1 MFGLPIPSWL
11 LIIPVLAFLIFVH
24 ELGHFLA
31 AKRFGIKVLE
41 FGFGFPPRLFGIR
54 RGETIYSI
62 NWIPLGGFVRMLG
75 EDNAAGVPDA
85 AEQARLEAQGADPDS
100 GRRYTD
106 KPPYQRVIVL
116 VAGSFMNFLTP
127 LVIFSIVFLLP
138 QDVPVGTV
146 SVSGVA
152 PRSPAAEAG
161 IRPGDQILAVNGE
174 RVRNHMELID
184 TVDSNLETE
193 TELTIRRGSIVSG
206 LGQSPEF
213 SVVETVTVVPREN
226 PPIFRVV
233 ETVTDPDTQVSV
245 REARRYNGQL
255 EAGDTLSQGAV
266 GVIIGTGNI
275 RFVKERQPALQAV
288 PDAVGRIWEVLTA
301 TMGAF
306 QDWAGGGPNP
316 GFTGPIG
323 IAQVTG
329 EVAEASDQYGLTILF
344 ELVAFISISLGI
356 INILPIPAL
365 DGGKLVFVAL
375 EWIRGGKRISPRK
388 EGLVHV
394 VGFVVL
400 IGLILVVSY
409 FDIIRALSDERLIPI
424 P

>member
-75 EDNAAGVPDA
+75 EDNATGVPDA
-85 AEQARLEAQGADPDS
+85 AEQARLEAQGADPDA

-146 SVSGVA
+146 SVGGVA

-161 IRPGDQILAVNGE
+161 IRPGDQILAINGE

-213 SVVETVTVVPREN
+213 AVVEDVTVVPRAN
-226 PPIFRVV
+226 PPSLPRSGDGRGSRRL
-233 ETVTDPDTQVSV
+233 EVSL
-245 REARRYNGQL
+245 REARRYDGQL
-255 EAGDTLSQGAV
+255 EVGDTLSQGAV

-288 PDAVGRIWEVLTA
+288 PDAAGRIWEILTV
-301 TMGAF
+301 TKDAF
-306 QDWAGGGPNP
+306 QQWAGGGPNP

-329 EVAEASDQYGLTILF
+329 EVADASDQYGLTILF
-344 ELVAFISISLGI
+344 ELVAFLSISLGI

-388 EGLVHV
+388 EGLVHL
-394 VGFVVL
+394 VGFAVL
-400 IGLILVVSY
+400 IGLILVVSF
-409 FDIIRALSDERLIPI
+409 FDIARVLSGESLIP
-424 P
+424 

>member
-1 MFGLPIPSWL
+1 MFGLPSWL

-24 ELGHFLA
+24 ELGHYLA

-41 FGFGFPPRLFGIR
+41 FGFGFPPRMFGVR
-54 RGETIYSI
+54 YGDTLYSI

-75 EDNAAGVPDA
+75 EDNATGVPDS
-85 AEQARLEAQGADPDS
+85 AEQARLEAQGPDPDD

-127 LVIFSIVFLLP
+127 LVIFSVIFLLP

-146 SVSGVA
+146 HISGVA

-161 IRPGDQILAVNGE
+161 IRPGDQVLAVNGE

-184 TVDSNLETE
+184 KVNSNMGTE
-193 TELTIRRGSIVSG
+193 TELNIRRGSIVPG

-213 SVVETVTVVPREN
+213 SVVETVTVVPRAN
-226 PPIFRVV
+226 PPSFNVV
-233 ETVTDPDTQVSV
+233 ETVTDPQTQVSL
-245 REARRYNGQL
+245 REARRYDGQL
-255 EAGDTLSQGAV
+255 EVGHTLTQGAV
-266 GVIIGTGNI
+266 GVIIGTGNV

-288 PDAVGRIWEVLTA
+288 PDAAAQIWTILTT
-301 TMGAF
+301 TMDAF
-306 QDWAGGGPNP
+306 GQWAGGGPNP

-329 EVAEASDQYGLTILF
+329 EVADASDEYGLTLF
-344 ELVAFISISLGI
+344 FQLVALISVSLGI

-365 DGGKLVFVAL
+365 DGGKLVFVVI
-375 EWIRGGKRISPRK
+375 EWIRGGKRVSPRK
-388 EGLVHV
+388 EGLVHL
-394 VGFVVL
+394 VGFAVL
-400 IGLILVVSY
+400 IGLILVVSF
-409 FDIIRALSDERLIPI
+409 FDIARWVSGESLIP
-424 P
+424 

>member
-1 MFGLPIPSWL
+1 MFGLPSWL

-24 ELGHFLA
+24 ELGHYLA

-41 FGFGFPPRLFGIR
+41 FGFGFPPRMFGVR
-54 RGETIYSI
+54 YGETLYSI

-75 EDNAAGVPDA
+75 EDNATGVPDS
-85 AEQARLEAQGADPDS
+85 AEQARLEAQGPDPDD

-127 LVIFSIVFLLP
+127 LAIFSVIFLLP

-146 SVSGVA
+146 HISGVA
-152 PRSPAAEAG
+152 PHSPAAEAG
-161 IRPGDQILAVNGE
+161 IRPGDQVLAVNGE

-184 TVDSNLETE
+184 KVNSNMGTE
-193 TELTIRRGSIVSG
+193 TELNIRRGSIVSG

-213 SVVETVTVVPREN
+213 SVVETVTVVPRAN
-226 PPIFRVV
+226 PPSFNVV
-233 ETVTDPDTQVSV
+233 ETVTDPQTQVSL
-245 REARRYNGQL
+245 REARRYDGQL
-255 EAGDTLSQGAV
+255 EVGDTLTQGAV
-266 GVIIGTGNI
+266 GVIIGTGNV

-288 PDAVGRIWEVLTA
+288 PDAAAQIWTILA
-301 TMGAF
+301 TTMDAF
-306 QDWAGGGPNP
+306 GQWAGGGPNP

-329 EVAEASDQYGLTILF
+329 EVADASDEYGLTLF
-344 ELVAFISISLGI
+344 FQLVALISVSLGI

-365 DGGKLVFVAL
+365 DGGKLVFVVI
-375 EWIRGGKRISPRK
+375 EWIRGGKRVSPRK
-388 EGLVHV
+388 EGLVHL
-394 VGFVVL
+394 VGFAVL
-400 IGLILVVSY
+400 IGLILVVSF
-409 FDIIRALSDERLIPI
+409 FDIARWLSGESLIP
-424 P
+424 

>member
-1 MFGLPIPSWL
+1 MFDLPSWL

-24 ELGHFLA
+24 ELGHFLT
-31 AKRFGIKVLE
+31 AKWFGIKVLE

-54 RGETIYSI
+54 RGDTIYSI

-75 EDNAAGVPDA
+75 EDNAAGVPDS
-85 AEQARLEAQGADPDS
+85 AEQARLEANDPDPDA

-127 LVIFSIVFLLP
+127 LVIFTIIFLMPL
-138 QDVPVGTV
+138 DVPVGTV
-146 SVSGVA
+146 HISGVA

-161 IRPGDQILAVNGE
+161 IRPGDQILAINGE

-184 TVDSNLETE
+184 KVNSNLETE
-193 TELTIRRGSIVSG
+193 IDLNVRRGAIVSG

-213 SVVETVTVVPREN
+213 SVVETVTVVPRSN
-226 PPIFRVV
+226 PPSFEVV
-233 ETVTDPDTQVSV
+233 ETVTDPGTQVSL
-245 REARRYNGQL
+245 REARRYDGQL
-255 EAGDTLSQGAV
+255 RVGDTLSQGAV
-266 GVIIGTGNI
+266 GVIIGTSNF
-275 RFVKERQPALQAV
+275 RFVKERQPALEAV
-288 PDAVGRIWEVLTA
+288 PSAASRIWEILTV
-301 TMGAF
+301 TIGAF
-306 QDWAGGGPNP
+306 QQWAGGGPNP

-329 EVAEASDQYGLTILF
+329 EVAEASDEYGMTILF
-344 ELVAFISISLGI
+344 ELVALISVSLGI

-394 VGFVVL
+394 VGFAVL
-400 IGLILVVSY
+400 IGLILVVSF
-409 FDIIRALSDERLIPI
+409 FDIARWLSGERLIP
-424 P
+424 

>member
-1 MFGLPIPSWL
+1 MFGLPTWL

-54 RGETIYSI
+54 RGDTIYSI

-75 EDNAAGVPDA
+75 EESAAGVPDS
-85 AEQARLEAQGADPDS
+85 AEQARLEAQGADPDA

-116 VAGSFMNFLTP
+116 VAGSLMNFITP
-127 LVIFSIVFLLP
+127 LVIFTIIFLLP

-146 SVSGVA
+146 FINGVA

-161 IRPGDQILAVNGE
+161 IRPGDQIIAVNGE
-174 RVRNHMELID
+174 RVRNHYELID
-184 TVDSNLETE
+184 SINSRLGVE
-193 TELTIRRGSIVSG
+193 TELSVRRGSIVSG
-206 LGQSPEF
+206 LGQSPDF
-213 SVVETVTVVPREN
+213 SVVENVTVVPRVN
-226 PPIFRVV
+226 PPRFRVV
-233 ETVTDPDTQVSV
+233 ETVLNPESEVSL
-245 REARRYNGQL
+245 REARRYDGQL
-255 EAGDTLSQGAV
+255 EVGDTLTQGAV
-266 GVIIGTGNI
+266 GVMIGTGNV
-275 RFVKERQPALQAV
+275 RFVKERQPALNAV
-288 PDAVGRIWEVLTA
+288 PAAAERIWLVLT
-301 TMGAF
+301 TTKDAF
-306 QDWAGGGPNP
+306 QQWIGGGPNP

-329 EVAEASDQYGLTILF
+329 EVAEYGVLPFF
-344 ELVAFISISLGI
+344 ELVAFISVSLGV

-375 EWIRGGKRISPRK
+375 EWLRGGKRISPRK
-388 EGLVHV
+388 EGLVHL
-394 VGFVVL
+394 VGFAVL
-400 IGLILVVSY
+400 IGLILVVSF
-409 FDIIRALSDERLIPI
+409 FDITRILSGERLLP
-424 P
+424 

>member
-1 MFGLPIPSWL
+1 MFGLPLPSWL
-11 LIIPVLAFLIFVH
+11 LIIPVLGFLIFVH

-41 FGFGFPPRLFGIR
+41 FGFGFPPRMFGVR
-54 RGETIYSI
+54 YGDTIYSI

-75 EDNAAGVPDA
+75 EDNATGVPDS
-85 AEQARLEAQGADPDS
+85 AERARLEAQGPDPDD

-116 VAGSFMNFLTP
+116 VAGSFMNFVTP
-127 LVIFSIVFLLP
+127 LVIFTIIFLLP

-146 SVSGVA
+146 HIRGVA

-161 IRPGDQILAVNGE
+161 IRPGDQVLTVNGE
-174 RVRNHMELID
+174 LVRNHMELID
-184 TVDSNLETE
+184 KVNSNLGTE
-193 TELTIRRGSIVSG
+193 TELNIRRGSIVSG

-213 SVVETVTVVPREN
+213 SVVETVTVVPRSD
-226 PPIFRVV
+226 PPSFDVV
-233 ETVTDPDTQVSV
+233 ETVADPQTQVSL
-245 REARRYNGQL
+245 REARRYDGQL
-255 EAGDTLSQGAV
+255 QVGDTLTQGAV
-266 GVIIGTGNI
+266 GVIIGTGNV

-288 PDAVGRIWEVLTA
+288 PDAATQIWTILTT
-301 TMGAF
+301 TMDAF
-306 QDWAGGGPNP
+306 RQWAGGGPNP

-329 EVAEASDQYGLTILF
+329 EVADASDQYGLAIF
-344 ELVAFISISLGI
+344 FQLVAFISISLGI

-375 EWIRGGKRISPRK
+375 EWIRGGKRVSPRK
-388 EGLVHV
+388 EGLVHL
-394 VGFVVL
+394 VGFAVL
-400 IGLILVVSY
+400 IGLILVVSF
-409 FDIIRALSDERLIPI
+409 FDVARWLSGESLIP
-424 P
+424 

>member
-1 MFGLPIPSWL
+1 MFGLPAWL

-24 ELGHFLA
+24 ELGHFLT
-31 AKRFGIKVLE
+31 AKWFGIKVLE

-75 EDNAAGVPDA
+75 EDNAAGVPDS
-85 AEQARLEAQGADPDS
+85 AEQARLEAGDPDPDD

-106 KPPYQRVIVL
+106 KPPYQRAIVL
-116 VAGSFMNFLTP
+116 VAGSLMNFLTP
-127 LVIFSIVFLLP
+127 LVIFTIIFLMP
-138 QDVPVGTV
+138 RDVPVGTV
-146 SVSGVA
+146 HISGVA

-174 RVRNHMELID
+174 RVRNHVELID
-184 TVDSNLETE
+184 TVNGRLGVE
-193 TELTIRRGSIVSG
+193 TELNIRRGAIVSG

-226 PPIFRVV
+226 PPSFRVV

-245 REARRYNGQL
+245 REARRYDGQL

-266 GVIIGTGNI
+266 GVIIGTSNF
-275 RFVKERQPALQAV
+275 RFVKERQPPMDAV
-288 PDAVGRIWEVLTA
+288 PSAAGRIWEVLT
-301 TMGAF
+301 TTVGAF

-329 EVAEASDQYGLTILF
+329 EVAEASDQYGFTIFF

-365 DGGKLVFVAL
+365 DGGKLVFVTL
-375 EWIRGGKRISPRK
+375 EWIRGGKRVSPRK
-388 EGLVHV
+388 EGLVHI
-394 VGFVVL
+394 VGFAVL
-400 IGLILVVSY
+400 IGLILVVTF
-409 FDIIRALSDERLIPI
+409 FDISRILSGESLIP
-424 P
+424 

>member
-1 MFGLPIPSWL
+1 MFGLPSWL

-24 ELGHFLA
+24 ELGHYLA

-41 FGFGFPPRLFGIR
+41 FGFGFPPRLYGKQFGD
-54 RGETIYSI
+54 TIYSI

-75 EDNAAGVPDA
+75 EDNATGVPDS
-85 AEQARLEAQGADPDS
+85 AEQARLEAQGPDPDD

-127 LVIFSIVFLLP
+127 LVIFSVIFLLP

-146 SVSGVA
+146 HISGVA

-161 IRPGDQILAVNGE
+161 IRPGDQVLAVNGE

-184 TVDSNLETE
+184 KVNSNMGTE
-193 TELTIRRGSIVSG
+193 TELNIRRGSIVSG

-213 SVVETVTVVPREN
+213 SVVETVTVVPRAN
-226 PPIFRVV
+226 PPSFDVV
-233 ETVTDPDTQVSV
+233 ETVTDPQTQVSL
-245 REARRYNGQL
+245 REARRYDGQL
-255 EAGDTLSQGAV
+255 QVGDTLTQGAV
-266 GVIIGTGNI
+266 GVIIGTGNV

-288 PDAVGRIWEVLTA
+288 PDAAAQIWTILA
-301 TMGAF
+301 TTMDAF
-306 QDWAGGGPNP
+306 GQWAGGGPNP

-329 EVAEASDQYGLTILF
+329 EVADASDEYGLTLF
-344 ELVAFISISLGI
+344 FQLVALISVSLGI

-365 DGGKLVFVAL
+365 DGGKLVFVVI
-375 EWIRGGKRISPRK
+375 EWIRGGKRVSPRK
-388 EGLVHV
+388 EGLVHL
-394 VGFVVL
+394 VGFAVL
-400 IGLILVVSY
+400 IGLILVVSF
-409 FDIIRALSDERLIPI
+409 FDIARWVSGQPLIPT